1 MLRRTGTARGASLIG
16 GALAAS
22 VGVFMLPSQTPASS
36 AAEVS
41 RSSSPVAGGTLVM
54 ARASDVFNFDP
65 ANAPDQESIS
75 TVLDIYDRVTQ
86 FGPNGQILPDLAS
99 GWTFSKDH
107 KTITFNLRKGVR
119 FSDGSPLTAADVAFS
134 ITRALNPKSIYAV
147 LWGGAVKR
155 ATAIGQLQV
164 RVDLRRPFAPL
175 LSTLATAQGSVVS
188 MNAWRRLGKAA
199 AQHPVGTG
207 PFTLQSWEKG
217 NQLTLVPNTYY
228 WGKKPYLSKVVFKVV
243 GDDNARILQL
253 RSGTVDAIDT
263 VPPNQ
268 VQSLRSAGNSVE
280 IVYGQSTLLIPMNEG
295 VKPFQDRN
303 VRLALSSALN
313 REAIAKVSYFSL
325 AKPALSPL
333 PSGSLFYQ
341 PKYGVPFDLAK
352 AKAYLAKSSVPKGF
366 SFTLTV
372 PAGNAAFSSL
382 AQIWAASLKQIGV
395 TANIVQL
402 EATTAFDRWLQKKY
416 EVLLQP
422 WANDTP
428 DAMEFA
434 ELGIAG
440 QDGFFTGYRN
450 PLANKITAAA
460 EATLAPAARQSA
472 YAEIQ
477 RIAAQDVPQI
487 YAVSLPL
494 IWASSAKVHGFA
506 PNAQGAY
513 GFNRVWKGR

>member
-1 MLRRTGTARGASLIG
+1 VLRVF
-16 GALAAS
+16 LAAI
-22 VGVFMLPSQTPASS
+22 VLAALLPSAVRASAPA
-36 AAEVS
+36 AA
-41 RSSSPVAGGTLVM
+41 RSSGAAAGPTLVM

-65 ANAPDQESIS
+65 SNAPDQESIS
-75 TVLDIYDRVTQ
+75 TVLELYDRVAT
-86 FGPNGQILPDLAS
+86 FGPKGQILPGLATS
-99 GWTFSKDH
+99 WSFSKDH
-107 KTITFNLRKGVR
+107 KSVLFNLRRGVR

-147 LWGGAVKR
+147 LWGGAVKK
-155 ATAIGQLQV
+155 ATPIGQLQV

-188 MNAWRRLGKAA
+188 KKAWDRLGKGAA
-199 AQHPVGTG
+199 VHPVGTG
-207 PFTLQSWEKG
+207 PFMVQSWQKG
-217 NQLTLVPNTYY
+217 NQLTLVPNPYY
-228 WGKKPYLSKVVFKVV
+228 WGKKPSLGKVVIKVV

-253 RSGTVDAIDT
+253 RSGTVDVIDT

-268 VQSLRSAGNSVE
+268 VQSLRAAGDHVE
-280 IVYGQSTLLIPMNEG
+280 VVYGQSTLLIPMNEG
-295 VKPFQDRN
+295 IKPFQDRN
-303 VRLALSSALN
+303 VRLALSSALD
-313 REAIAKVSYFSL
+313 RPSIAKVAYFGL

-333 PSGSLFYQ
+333 PSGSLFY
-341 PKYGVPFDLAK
+341 KGNWGVPYSLAK
-352 AKAYLAKSSVPKGF
+352 AKAYLAKSSVPSGF

-416 EVLLQP
+416 DVLLQP

-428 DAMEFA
+428 DAMEYA

-450 PLANKITAAA
+450 PTAKKITAAA
-460 EATLAPAARQSA
+460 EAALAPPARARAYAQIQQIAAR
-472 YAEIQ
+472 
-477 RIAAQDVPQI
+477 DVPQI
-487 YAVSLPL
+487 YAVSLPIL
-494 IWASSAKVHGFA
+494 WASSAKVHGFS

-513 GFNRVWKGR
+513 GFNRVSKG

>member
-1 MLRRTGTARGASLIG
+1 MIHRTPVVRSACLIG
-16 GALAAS
+16 IALAATVAA
-22 VGVFMLPSQTPASS
+22 VGLPSQTHASS
-36 AAEVS
+36 LRGAAGFG
-41 RSSSPVAGGTLVM
+41 SPVSGGTLVM

-75 TVLDIYDRVTQ
+75 TVLEIYDRVAQ
-86 FGPNGQILPDLAS
+86 FGPNGQIRPDLATS
-99 GWTFSKDH
+99 WAFSKNH
-107 KTITFNLRKGVR
+107 ESVTFNLRKGVR
-119 FSDGSPLTAADVAFS
+119 FSDGSPLTAEDVVFS

-147 LWGGAVKR
+147 LWGGAVKKV
-155 ATAIGQLQV
+155 TAIGALQV

-188 MNAWRRLGKAA
+188 KKAWSRLGKAA

-207 PFTLQSWEKG
+207 PFTLQRWDKG
-217 NQLTLVPNTYY
+217 NQLILVPNQYY
-228 WGKKPYLSKVVFKVV
+228 WGKKPYLSKVIFKVV

-268 VQSLRSAGNSVE
+268 VQSLRSAGNRVE

-303 VRLALSSALN
+303 VRLALSSALD
-313 REAIAKVSYFSL
+313 REAIAKVSYFGL

-341 PKYGVPFDLAK
+341 PNWGVKYDLTK
-352 AKAYLAKSSVPKGF
+352 AKAYLAKSSVPNGF

-395 TANIVQL
+395 TAKIVQL

-416 EVLLQP
+416 EVYLQP

-428 DAMEFA
+428 DAMEYA

-440 QDGFFTGYRN
+440 QDGFFTGYTN
-450 PLANKITAAA
+450 PRAKKITAAG
-460 EATLAPAARQSA
+460 EAALVPAARQKA
-472 YAEIQ
+472 YTEIQ

-487 YAVSLPL
+487 YAVSLPI
-494 IWASSAKVHGFA
+494 IWASASKVHGFS

-513 GFNRVWKGR
+513 GFNRVWKG

>member
-1 MLRRTGTARGASLIG
+1 MLRQTCVARSASLVGI
-16 GALAAS
+16 ALAA
-22 VGVFMLPSQTPASS
+22 VVAAFAFPAHTRGAVLSEMAGS
-36 AAEVS
+36 GK
-41 RSSSPVAGGTLVM
+41 PITGGTLVM
-54 ARASDVFNFDP
+54 ARAADVFNFDP
-65 ANAPDQESIS
+65 SSAPDQESIS
-75 TVLDIYDRVTQ
+75 TVLEIYDRVAQ
-86 FGPNGQILPDLAS
+86 FGPKGQILPGLATS
-99 GWTFSKDH
+99 WSFSPDHRVVTFD
-107 KTITFNLRKGVR
+107 LRKGVR

-147 LWGGAVKR
+147 LWGGAVKKV
-155 ATAIGQLQV
+155 TAVGQLQV

-188 MNAWRRLGKAA
+188 KQAWARLGKAA

-207 PFTLQSWEKG
+207 PFMLQSWQKG
-217 NQLTLVPNTYY
+217 NQLVLVPNPYY

-268 VQSLRSAGNSVE
+268 VTSLRAAGHHVE
-280 IVYGQSTLLIPMNEG
+280 IVYGQSTLLIPLNEG

-303 VRLALSSALN
+303 VRLALSSALD
-313 REAIAKVSYFSL
+313 RKAIAKVSYFSL

-341 PKYGVPFDLAK
+341 GKFGVPYDLTK
-352 AKAYLAKSSVPKGF
+352 AKAYLAKSSVPNGF
-366 SFTLTV
+366 SFKLTV
-372 PAGNAAFSSL
+372 PAGNAAFSSV
-382 AQIWAASLKQIGV
+382 AQIWASSLKQIGV

-416 EVLLQP
+416 EVFLQP

-428 DAMEFA
+428 DAMEYA

-450 PLANKITAAA
+450 PHAKAITAAG
-460 EATLAPAARQSA
+460 EAALVPAARQKA
-472 YAEIQ
+472 YTEIQ
-477 RIAAQDVPQI
+477 RIAARDVPQI
-487 YAVSLPL
+487 YAVSLPIL
-494 IWASSAKVHGFA
+494 WASSPKVQGFS

-513 GFNRVWKGR
+513 GFDRVWKGS